1 MRISAR
7 IAGCFL
13 VFAAVIAG
21 TDELFPQ
28 ESKVEFSGKIPVYAR
43 VNINIADV
51 RAEPKRRSERVSQVL
66 FNELV
71 EIVEKEE
78 RYYRIRQKDRYTG
91 WISKQFLTSH
101 DGFTGDGPFIVV
113 KNLAPAF
120 MEPDLSSRRITSIP
134 YGCFLYGREI
144 DRFLKITSERYG
156 EYFISSDDYVDI
168 EMLSKATE
176 PDSAGIVSEAEKFLG
191 APYLW
196 GGRSFF
202 GIDCSGF
209 VQTIMNRFNIA
220 LPRDSKDQIRA
231 GVEIRRKDIRAGDL
245 LFFPR
250 HVTLALSK
258 DLMIHSTPS
267 NGGVAYNSLD
277 PNSLIYSKYH
287 DESFITARWVSK

>member
-1 MRISAR
+1 MRMSAR

-13 VFAAVIAG
+13 MLVAVIAG
-21 TDELFPQ
+21 PNELLPQ
-28 ESKVEFSGKIPVYAR
+28 ESKGESSGKIPIYAR

-71 EIVEKEE
+71 EIIDKEE
-78 RYYRIRQKDRYTG
+78 QYCRIKQQDGYEG
-91 WISKQFLTSH
+91 WIRKQFLASH
-101 DGFTGDGPFIVV
+101 DRFTGDGPFIVV

-120 MEPDLSSRRITSIP
+120 IEPDLSSRRITSIP
-134 YGCFLYGREI
+134 YGCFLYGREV
-144 DRFLKITSERYG
+144 DRFLKITSDRYG
-156 EYFISSDDYVDI
+156 EFFISSDDYMDI
-168 EMLSKATE
+168 ETLSKATE
-176 PDSAGIVSEAEKFLG
+176 PDSAGIVFEGEKFLG

-231 GVEIRRKDIRAGDL
+231 GVEIRREDIRAGDL

-267 NGGVAYNSLD
+267 NGGVAYNSLN
-277 PNSLIYSKYH
+277 PRSLIYSKYH
-287 DESFITARWVSK
+287 DESFITARRVSE